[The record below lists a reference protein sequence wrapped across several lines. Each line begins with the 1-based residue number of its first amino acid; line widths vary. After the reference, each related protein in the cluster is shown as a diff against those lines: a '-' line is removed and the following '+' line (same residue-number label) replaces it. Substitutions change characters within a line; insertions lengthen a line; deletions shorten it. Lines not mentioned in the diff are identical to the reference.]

1 MDSYFIIN
9 GKKSYNVITYIGLN
23 DMFRKICTNEDIS
36 AFEYLAIGIGKTP
49 QSKEDSFLEYEVYRK
64 KAEFRSSFGIPV
76 FTLST
81 VFAPGEGT
89 GLISEI
95 GVFNSKF
102 QGTLLARSASF
113 GIHFK
118 SSKDPLA
125 VVWKFRSG

>member
-9 GKKSYNVITYIGLN
+9 GKKSNNVITYVGLD
-23 DMFRKICTNEDIS
+23 DMFRKLCTDADIP
-36 AFEYLAIGIGKTP
+36 AFEYLAIGIGKTSE
-49 QSKEDSFLEYEVYRK
+49 SKEDSFLEYEVFRK
-64 KAEFRSSFGIPV
+64 KAEFRSSFGIPT
-76 FTLST
+76 FTIST

-89 GLISEI
+89 GLISEV

-102 QGTLLARSASF
+102 QGTLLARSATF

-125 VVWKFRSG
+125 VVWKFRSD